1 MASNGPR
8 LCRFCLLPS
17 ALCLL
22 LPMIL
27 CLGTT
32 PTVQRTMTFARLEID
47 AVNRAA
53 SVAESASGKSINA
66 ARVVHT
72 LGEPVLATGFL
83 GGDTGAFVRQDLDEA
98 GIAHDFVTVR
108 PKTRVCVTAID
119 QARGTAT
126 ELIEES
132 KRVQNGAWDALH
144 AKLSGLVPRATV
156 LVLSGTLTPGA
167 PQTFYRACVELAAG
181 ANVPTVLDATGDP
194 LRLALPARPFVIK
207 PNRTEVG
214 RTLGVDV
221 AGDDTLRGAIRRLLT
236 DGPSWAVV
244 TMGGDG
250 AVISDG
256 TRFWRLRHPP
266 VKVVSPIGSGD
277 SFSAGLAVGIV
288 RGQDVPDAAR
298 LGAACGAANAMTA
311 SAGHV
316 NRDDVLRILRDVSV
330 DPW

>member
-1 MASNGPR
+1 
-8 LCRFCLLPS
+8 
-17 ALCLL
+17 
-22 LPMIL
+22 MIL

-32 PTVQRTMTFARLEID
+32 PTVQRSMTFDRLQVD
-47 AVNRAA
+47 GVNRARA
-53 SVAESASGKSINA
+53 VYESASGKSINA

-83 GGDTGAFVRQDLDEA
+83 GGDTGTFVRRDLDA
-98 GIAHDFVTVR
+98 TGIAHDFVTVR

-119 QARGTAT
+119 QASGTAT

-132 KRVQNGAWDALH
+132 KPVDDAAWDALR
-144 AKLSGLVPRATV
+144 AKLGGLVSRATV
-156 LVLSGTLTPGA
+156 LVLSGTLAPGA
-167 PQTFYRACVELAAG
+167 PQPFYRECVEAAAR
-181 ANVPTVLDATGDP
+181 ANVRTVLDATGEP

-207 PNRTEVG
+207 PNRSEVG

-221 AGDDTLRGAIRRLLT
+221 TPDDAFRGAVRRLLEN
-236 DGPSWAVV
+236 GPRWAVV

-256 TRFWRLRHPP
+256 DRSWRLRHPG

-277 SFSAGLAVGIV
+277 SFAAGLAVGIA
-288 RGQDVPDAAR
+288 RGQDVPEAAK
-298 LGAACGAANAMTA
+298 LGAACGAANAMTS

-316 NRDDVLRILRDVSV
+316 NRDDVERILRDVTV
-330 DPW
+330 EPW